1 MPCSR
6 DSRFTSLYMDMNDE
20 QHGMKKAVNCSLPR
34 RLAAILY
41 DSIVLIALIFF
52 AALPPTLLYGEGMTE
67 TIPTLLMR
75 IYLLAIAFAF
85 FGGFWT
91 HGGQTIGMRAWR
103 IRVVDMEGNCIG
115 WRRALTRFAFA
126 IVSWTAAG
134 AGFWW
139 SLFDRKGLAWHD
151 RVSAT
156 RLVHMPRE
164 TRSRT
169 GD

>member
-1 MPCSR
+1 MA
-6 DSRFTSLYMDMNDE
+6 MNNE
-20 QHGMKKAVNCSLPR
+20 QHSVEKAVNCSLPR

-41 DSIVLIALIFF
+41 DSIILIALIFF
-52 AALPPTLLYGEGMTE
+52 AALPPTLLYGEGLTG

-103 IRVVDMEGNCIG
+103 IRVVTIEGNCIG
-115 WRRALTRFAFA
+115 WRRALARFAFA
-126 IVSWTAAG
+126 TVSWIAAG

-139 SLFDRKGLAWHD
+139 SLFDREGLTWHD
-151 RVSAT
+151 RMSAT
-156 RLVHMPRE
+156 RLVHTPPKAHA
-164 TRSRT
+164 RT
-169 GD
+169 GN